1 MRLCCVLECQHGWDW
16 EGPQHQA
23 VTWSNHCLSL
33 SRGCKDLAEQPGLPG
48 KSQGWDEYLPI
59 CTHTTTQTSR
69 TVNPVFWWGNE
80 PINLIP
86 SITQKVWAPIS
97 SVLRGGEQSTTHSF
111 IRRNPE
117 EKCCWILEDDWD
129 SFSMPWCQACA
140 CGTIISLFFY
150 PAANIFFLKVQS
162 SCLMLQLR
170 VDVKRFDLE
179 ECHSPHSGCFCPV
192 HKFLNNIIVGGL
204 PLLIE
209 LYLHLV
215 YQLQQN

>member
-59 CTHTTTQTSR
+59 CTHTTAQTSR

-97 SVLRGGEQSTTHSF
+97 SVLRGGENTFLYKEKSWREVLLNPWGWLGFLFHALVSGLCLWDNDFPFFLSCCQHFLSESSILLPNVTAESWCKKIWLRGVSQSTL
-111 IRRNPE
+111 R
-117 EKCCWILEDDWD
+117 
-129 SFSMPWCQACA
+129 M
-140 CGTIISLFFY
+140 
-150 PAANIFFLKVQS
+150 FL
-162 SCLMLQLR
+162 SCSQ
-170 VDVKRFDLE
+170 V
-179 ECHSPHSGCFCPV
+179 S
-192 HKFLNNIIVGGL
+192 
-204 PLLIE
+204 
-209 LYLHLV
+209 
-215 YQLQQN
+215 